1 MEKRM
6 LETLM
11 TKEAVE
17 DFGLDVN
24 NLIKVRKRDR
34 TYYAYQ
40 EEVSKE
46 VYEEVNREDWKYQ
59 KRRQRMFKKMAEK
72 GEMLIS
78 LEQSMED
85 TDFEIESE
93 INVEEQAEKHLML
106 EALAD
111 EIEKLP
117 KEDRK
122 LMKLVFRTDLTQRQ
136 LAEILD
142 LSQGTINGRI
152 KKNIKILKEKLI
164 R

>member
-6 LETLM
+6 LETFM

-24 NLIKVRKRDR
+24 NLIKIRKRDR
-34 TYYAYQ
+34 TYYVYQ

-59 KRRQRMFKKMAEK
+59 KRHQRMFKTMAEK

-106 EALAD
+106 DVLAD

-117 KEDRK
+117 KQDRK

-142 LSQGTINGRI
+142 LSQGAINGRI
-152 KKNIKILKEKLI
+152 KKNIKVLKEKLI